1 MSAIND
7 MPFRIKSQ
15 VPQLSRQA
23 ILSGPTQLNFFVI
36 RSILKEQ
43 KIFKMKNKTFFDVA
57 VIGGGPAGMMAAGR
71 AGELGA
77 KVVLLEKNVS
87 LGRKLLLTG
96 KGRSNL
102 TRAEFNPRELLK
114 KYGREGDFLLYPLS
128 VFGVKETIE
137 FFEKKG
143 LKTKIERGKR
153 IFPESNRS
161 QDVLNILIN
170 YLKKSLVKVMANYE
184 VKEIIKE
191 PTFANSASV
200 AEATSA
206 KEAATAGNENRI
218 AKVVL
223 SGGQELLAENYIIAT
238 GGKSYSGTGST
249 GDGYKWAEELGHKV
263 SKLRPAL
270 VPLKIK
276 ENWPKLAQGL
286 ALKNV
291 ELTVLKNNKK
301 KDGRFGELLFTHF
314 GISGP
319 IVLDLSGKIGEL
331 LEKGE
336 VKLILDLKPAL
347 DFRILDKRLQSDFS
361 KYSQK
366 LFKNSLS
373 DLLPQK
379 LIPVVVELSGINPSK
394 KVNEIIR
401 EERHKLVKL
410 LKGLEMMV
418 SSLLG
423 FETAIV
429 TSGGVSL
436 KEIDSKT
443 MKSKLI
449 ENLFFAGEIIDLHG
463 PTGGYNLQLC
473 WSTGYLAG
481 KSAAKL

>member
-1 MSAIND
+1 M
-7 MPFRIKSQ
+7 F
-15 VPQLSRQA
+15 
-23 ILSGPTQLNFFVI
+23 
-36 RSILKEQ
+36 KENE
-43 KIFKMKNKTFFDVA
+43 IIFDVTI
-57 VIGGGPAGMMAAGR
+57 IGGGPAGMMAAGR
-71 AGELGA
+71 AGEMGA
-77 KVVLLEKNVS
+77 KVVLLERNNA

-96 KGRSNL
+96 KGRSNI
-102 TRAEFNPRELLK
+102 TKAEFNSRELIK

-128 VFGVKETIE
+128 VFGVKETID

-143 LKTKIERGKR
+143 LKIKTERGKR
-153 IFPESNRS
+153 IFPQSDKAS
-161 QDVLNILIN
+161 DVLAILID
-170 YLKKSLVKVMANYE
+170 YLKLGGVKIMTNSKVEKILKQKNRAS
-184 VKEIIKE
+184 KIILKDGREI
-191 PTFANSASV
+191 
-200 AEATSA
+200 SA
-206 KEAATAGNENRI
+206 K
-218 AKVVL
+218 
-223 SGGQELLAENYIIAT
+223 NYIIAT
-238 GGKSYSGTGST
+238 GGKSFPGTGST
-249 GDGYKWAEELGHKV
+249 GDGYQWAKELGHSI

-276 ENWPKLAQGL
+276 ESWPKMAQGL

-291 ELTVLKNNKK
+291 ELSVFQNNKK
-301 KDGRFGELLFTHF
+301 KDSRFGEMLFTHF

-319 IVLDLSGKIGEL
+319 IILDLSGKIAEL

-336 VKLILDLKPAL
+336 VKLVLDLKPAL
-347 DFRILDKRLQSDFS
+347 DFQTLDKRIQSDFS

-379 LIPVVVELSGINPSK
+379 LIPIIVKLSGITPLK
-394 KVNEIIR
+394 KVNVITR
-401 EERHKLVKL
+401 EERYKLVRL
-410 LKGLEMMV
+410 LKGLAMTV

-423 FETAIV
+423 FEMAIV

-449 ENLFFAGEIIDLHG
+449 ENLFFAGEIINLHG

-481 KSAAKL
+481 QMAANSALTK

>member
-1 MSAIND
+1 MI
-7 MPFRIKSQ
+7 
-15 VPQLSRQA
+15 
-23 ILSGPTQLNFFVI
+23 
-36 RSILKEQ
+36 
-43 KIFKMKNKTFFDVA
+43 
-57 VIGGGPAGMMAAGR
+57 AACR

-77 KVVLLEKNVS
+77 NVALLERNKS
-87 LGRKLLLTG
+87 LGRKLLITG
-96 KGRSNL
+96 KGRSNI
-102 TRAEFNPRELLK
+102 TRAEFNPRELVK

-128 VFGVKETIE
+128 IFGVKETID

-153 IFPESNRS
+153 IFPESDS
-161 QDVLNILIN
+161 AQDVLNILIGC
-170 YLKKSLVKVMANYE
+170 LKKRGVAIIANAKVE
-184 VKEIIKE
+184 KIIKE
-191 PTFANSASV
+191 
-200 AEATSA
+200 
-206 KEAATAGNENRI
+206 KNRI
-218 AKVVL
+218 AKVIL
-223 SGGQELLAENYIIAT
+223 KDGREILARNYIIAT
-238 GGKSYSGTGST
+238 GGKSYPGTGST

-276 ENWPKLAQGL
+276 ENWPKTAQGL
-286 ALKNV
+286 SLKNV
-291 ELTVLKNNKK
+291 ELTVFQNGKK
-301 KDGRFGELLFTHF
+301 KDSRFGEMLFTHF

-319 IVLDLSGKIGEL
+319 IVLDLSGKVGEL

-336 VKLILDLKPAL
+336 VKLSLDLKPVL
-347 DFRILDKRLQSDFS
+347 DFQTLDRRLQSDFS
-361 KYSQK
+361 KYSRK

-379 LIPVVVELSGINPSK
+379 MIPVIIELSGINPEK
-394 KVNEIIR
+394 KVNEITR
-401 EERHKLVKL
+401 EERQKL
-410 LKGLEMMV
+410 LKLLKRLETTV

-423 FETAIV
+423 FGTAIV

-436 KEIDSKT
+436 GEIDSKT

-481 KSAAKL
+481 QSAANVVK

>member
-1 MSAIND
+1 
-7 MPFRIKSQ
+7 
-15 VPQLSRQA
+15 
-23 ILSGPTQLNFFVI
+23 
-36 RSILKEQ
+36 
-43 KIFKMKNKTFFDVA
+43 MKNKTFFDVA
-57 VIGGGPAGMMAAGR
+57 IVGGGPAGMMAAGR
-71 AGELGA
+71 AGEMGA
-77 KVVLLEKNVS
+77 KVALLEKNAT

-96 KGRSNL
+96 KGRSNI
-102 TRAEFNPRELLK
+102 TKAEFNPRELLK
-114 KYGREGDFLLYPLS
+114 KYGRAGDFLLYPLS

-153 IFPESNRS
+153 IFPQSNS
-161 QDVLNILIN
+161 AQDVLNILIN
-170 YLKKSLVKVMANYE
+170 YLKMGRVEIMTNSE
-184 VKEIIKE
+184 VKEIIKDK
-191 PTFANSASV
+191 NKIV
-200 AEATSA
+200 
-206 KEAATAGNENRI
+206 
-218 AKVVL
+218 KVVL
-223 SGGQELLAENYIIAT
+223 SGGQELLAKNYIIAT
-238 GGKSYSGTGST
+238 GGKSYPGTGST
-249 GDGYKWAEELGHKV
+249 GQGYQWTRELGHKV

-286 ALKNV
+286 SLKNV
-291 ELTVLKNNKK
+291 ELTVFQDNKK
-301 KDGRFGELLFTHF
+301 KDSRFGEMLFTHF

-319 IVLDLSGKIGEL
+319 IVLDLSGKVGEL

-336 VKLILDLKPAL
+336 ARPVRNSGDKTFPHQLQSKISNGVKLILDLKPAL

-379 LIPVVVELSGINPSK
+379 LIPIMVELSGINPSK
-394 KVNEIIR
+394 KVNEITR
-401 EERHKLVKL
+401 EERQKLVKL
-410 LKGLEMMV
+410 FKGLKMRV

-423 FETAIV
+423 FKTAIV
-429 TSGGVSL
+429 TSGGISL
-436 KEIDSKT
+436 KEIDAKT

-449 ENLFFAGEIIDLHG
+449 ENLFFAGEIIDLYG

-481 KSAAKL
+481 QSAAKSASTK

>member
-1 MSAIND
+1 M
-7 MPFRIKSQ
+7 F
-15 VPQLSRQA
+15 
-23 ILSGPTQLNFFVI
+23 
-36 RSILKEQ
+36 KENE
-43 KIFKMKNKTFFDVA
+43 IIFDVTI
-57 VIGGGPAGMMAAGR
+57 IGGGPAGMMAAGR
-71 AGELGA
+71 AGEMGA
-77 KVVLLEKNVS
+77 KVVLLERNNA

-96 KGRSNL
+96 KGRSNI
-102 TRAEFNPRELLK
+102 TKAEFNSRELIK

-128 VFGVKETIE
+128 VFGVKETIG

-143 LKTKIERGKR
+143 LKIKTERGKR
-153 IFPESNRS
+153 IFPQSDKAS
-161 QDVLNILIN
+161 DVLAILID
-170 YLKKSLVKVMANYE
+170 YLKLGGVKIMTNSKVEKILKQKNRAS
-184 VKEIIKE
+184 KIILKDGREI
-191 PTFANSASV
+191 
-200 AEATSA
+200 SA
-206 KEAATAGNENRI
+206 K
-218 AKVVL
+218 
-223 SGGQELLAENYIIAT
+223 NYIIAT
-238 GGKSYSGTGST
+238 GGKSFPGTGST
-249 GDGYKWAEELGHKV
+249 GDGYQWAKELGHSI

-276 ENWPKLAQGL
+276 ESWPKMAQGL

-291 ELTVLKNNKK
+291 ELSVFQNNKK
-301 KDGRFGELLFTHF
+301 KDSRFGEMLFTHF

-319 IVLDLSGKIGEL
+319 IILDLSGKIAEL

-336 VKLILDLKPAL
+336 VKLVLDLKPAL
-347 DFRILDKRLQSDFS
+347 DFQTLDKRIQSDFS

-379 LIPVVVELSGINPSK
+379 LIPIIVKLSGITPLK
-394 KVNEIIR
+394 KVNVITR
-401 EERHKLVKL
+401 EERYKLVRL
-410 LKGLEMMV
+410 LKGLAMTV

-423 FETAIV
+423 FEMAIV

-449 ENLFFAGEIIDLHG
+449 ENLFFAGEIINLHG

-481 KSAAKL
+481 QMAANSALTK

>member
-1 MSAIND
+1 M
-7 MPFRIKSQ
+7 F
-15 VPQLSRQA
+15 
-23 ILSGPTQLNFFVI
+23 
-36 RSILKEQ
+36 KENE
-43 KIFKMKNKTFFDVA
+43 IIFDVTI
-57 VIGGGPAGMMAAGR
+57 IGGGPAGMMAAGR
-71 AGELGA
+71 AGEMGA
-77 KVVLLEKNVS
+77 KVVLLERNNA

-96 KGRSNL
+96 KGRSNI
-102 TRAEFNPRELLK
+102 TKAEFNSRELIK

-128 VFGVKETIE
+128 VFGVKETIG

-143 LKTKIERGKR
+143 LKIKTERGKR
-153 IFPESNRS
+153 IFPQSDKAS
-161 QDVLNILIN
+161 DVLAILID
-170 YLKKSLVKVMANYE
+170 YLKLGGVKIMTNSKVEKILKQKNRAS
-184 VKEIIKE
+184 KIILKDGREI
-191 PTFANSASV
+191 
-200 AEATSA
+200 SA
-206 KEAATAGNENRI
+206 K
-218 AKVVL
+218 
-223 SGGQELLAENYIIAT
+223 NYIIAT
-238 GGKSYSGTGST
+238 GGKSFPGTGST
-249 GDGYKWAEELGHKV
+249 GDGYQWAKELGHSI

-276 ENWPKLAQGL
+276 ESWPKMAQGL

-291 ELTVLKNNKK
+291 ELSVFQNNKK
-301 KDGRFGELLFTHF
+301 KDSRFGEMLFTHF

-319 IVLDLSGKIGEL
+319 IILDLSGKIAEL

-336 VKLILDLKPAL
+336 VKLVLDLKPAL
-347 DFRILDKRLQSDFS
+347 DFQTLDKRIQSDFS

-379 LIPVVVELSGINPSK
+379 LIPIIVKLSGIAPLK
-394 KVNEIIR
+394 KVNVITR
-401 EERHKLVKL
+401 EERYKLVRL
-410 LKGLEMMV
+410 LKGLAMTV

-423 FETAIV
+423 FEMAIV

-449 ENLFFAGEIIDLHG
+449 ENLFFAGEIINLHG

-481 KSAAKL
+481 QMAANSALTK

>member
-1 MSAIND
+1 M
-7 MPFRIKSQ
+7 F
-15 VPQLSRQA
+15 
-23 ILSGPTQLNFFVI
+23 
-36 RSILKEQ
+36 KENE
-43 KIFKMKNKTFFDVA
+43 IIFDVTI
-57 VIGGGPAGMMAAGR
+57 IGGGPAGMMAAGR
-71 AGELGA
+71 AGEMGA
-77 KVVLLEKNVS
+77 KVVLLERNNA

-96 KGRSNL
+96 KGRSNI
-102 TRAEFNPRELLK
+102 TKAEFNSRELIK

-128 VFGVKETIE
+128 VFGVKETIG

-143 LKTKIERGKR
+143 LKIKTERGKR
-153 IFPESNRS
+153 IFPQSDKAS
-161 QDVLNILIN
+161 DVLAILID
-170 YLKKSLVKVMANYE
+170 YLKLGGVKIMTNSKVEKILKQKNRAS
-184 VKEIIKE
+184 KIILKDGREI
-191 PTFANSASV
+191 
-200 AEATSA
+200 SA
-206 KEAATAGNENRI
+206 K
-218 AKVVL
+218 
-223 SGGQELLAENYIIAT
+223 NYIIAT
-238 GGKSYSGTGST
+238 GGKSFPGTGST
-249 GDGYKWAEELGHKV
+249 GDGYQWAKELGHSI

-276 ENWPKLAQGL
+276 ESWPKMAQGL

-291 ELTVLKNNKK
+291 ELSVFQNNKK
-301 KDGRFGELLFTHF
+301 KDSRFGEMLFTHF

-319 IVLDLSGKIGEL
+319 IILDLSGKIAEL

-336 VKLILDLKPAL
+336 VKLVLDLKPAL
-347 DFRILDKRLQSDFS
+347 DFQTLDKRIQSDFS

-379 LIPVVVELSGINPSK
+379 LIPIIVKLSGIAPFK
-394 KVNEIIR
+394 KVNVITR
-401 EERHKLVKL
+401 EERYKLARL
-410 LKGLEMMV
+410 LKGLAMTV

-423 FETAIV
+423 FEMAIV

-449 ENLFFAGEIIDLHG
+449 ENLFFAGEIINLHG

-481 KSAAKL
+481 QMAANSALTK

>member
-1 MSAIND
+1 
-7 MPFRIKSQ
+7 
-15 VPQLSRQA
+15 
-23 ILSGPTQLNFFVI
+23 
-36 RSILKEQ
+36 
-43 KIFKMKNKTFFDVA
+43 
-57 VIGGGPAGMMAAGR
+57 MMAAGR
-71 AGELGA
+71 AGEMGA
-77 KVVLLEKNVS
+77 KVVLLERNNA

-96 KGRSNL
+96 KGRSNI
-102 TRAEFNPRELLK
+102 TKAEFNSRELIK

-128 VFGVKETIE
+128 VFGVKETIG

-143 LKTKIERGKR
+143 LKIKTERGKR
-153 IFPESNRS
+153 IFPQSDKAS
-161 QDVLNILIN
+161 DVLAILID
-170 YLKKSLVKVMANYE
+170 YLKLGGVKIMTNSKVEKILKQKNRAS
-184 VKEIIKE
+184 KIILKDGREI
-191 PTFANSASV
+191 
-200 AEATSA
+200 SA
-206 KEAATAGNENRI
+206 K
-218 AKVVL
+218 
-223 SGGQELLAENYIIAT
+223 NYIIAT
-238 GGKSYSGTGST
+238 GGKSFPGTGST
-249 GDGYKWAEELGHKV
+249 GDGYQWAKELGHSI

-276 ENWPKLAQGL
+276 ESWPKMAQGL

-291 ELTVLKNNKK
+291 ELSVFQNNKK
-301 KDGRFGELLFTHF
+301 KDSRFGEMLFTHF

-319 IVLDLSGKIGEL
+319 IILDLSGKIAEL

-336 VKLILDLKPAL
+336 VKLVLDLKPAL
-347 DFRILDKRLQSDFS
+347 DFQTLDKRIQSDFS

-379 LIPVVVELSGINPSK
+379 LIPIIVKLSGITPLK
-394 KVNEIIR
+394 KVNVITR
-401 EERHKLVKL
+401 EERYKLVRL
-410 LKGLEMMV
+410 LKGLAMTV

-423 FETAIV
+423 FEMAIV

-449 ENLFFAGEIIDLHG
+449 ENLFFAGEIINLHG

-481 KSAAKL
+481 QMAANSALTK

>member
-1 MSAIND
+1 MS
-7 MPFRIKSQ
+7 
-15 VPQLSRQA
+15 
-23 ILSGPTQLNFFVI
+23 
-36 RSILKEQ
+36 KENE
-43 KIFKMKNKTFFDVA
+43 IIFDVTI
-57 VIGGGPAGMMAAGR
+57 IGGGPAGMMAAGR
-71 AGELGA
+71 AGEMGA
-77 KVVLLEKNVS
+77 KVVLLERNNA

-96 KGRSNL
+96 KGRSNI
-102 TRAEFNPRELLK
+102 TKAEFNSRELIK

-128 VFGVKETIE
+128 VFGVKETIG

-143 LKTKIERGKR
+143 LKIKTERGKR
-153 IFPESNRS
+153 IFPQSDKAS
-161 QDVLNILIN
+161 DVLAILID
-170 YLKKSLVKVMANYE
+170 YLKLGGVKIMTNSKVEKILKQKNRAS
-184 VKEIIKE
+184 KIILKDGREI
-191 PTFANSASV
+191 
-200 AEATSA
+200 SA
-206 KEAATAGNENRI
+206 K
-218 AKVVL
+218 
-223 SGGQELLAENYIIAT
+223 NYIIAT
-238 GGKSYSGTGST
+238 GGKSFPGTGST
-249 GDGYKWAEELGHKV
+249 GDGYQWAKELGHSI

-276 ENWPKLAQGL
+276 ESWPKMAQGL

-291 ELTVLKNNKK
+291 ELSVFQNNKK
-301 KDGRFGELLFTHF
+301 KDSRFGEMLFTHF

-319 IVLDLSGKIGEL
+319 IILDLSGKIAEL

-336 VKLILDLKPAL
+336 VKLVLDLKPAL
-347 DFRILDKRLQSDFS
+347 DFQTLDKRIQSDFS

-379 LIPVVVELSGINPSK
+379 LIPIIVKLSGITPLK
-394 KVNEIIR
+394 KVNVITR
-401 EERHKLVKL
+401 EERYKLVRL
-410 LKGLEMMV
+410 LKGLAMTV

-423 FETAIV
+423 FEMAIV

-449 ENLFFAGEIIDLHG
+449 ENLFFAGEIINLHG

-481 KSAAKL
+481 QMAANSALTK

>member
-1 MSAIND
+1 M
-7 MPFRIKSQ
+7 F
-15 VPQLSRQA
+15 
-23 ILSGPTQLNFFVI
+23 
-36 RSILKEQ
+36 KENE
-43 KIFKMKNKTFFDVA
+43 IIFDVTI
-57 VIGGGPAGMMAAGR
+57 IGGGPAGMMAAGR
-71 AGELGA
+71 AGEMGA
-77 KVVLLEKNVS
+77 KVVLLERNNA

-96 KGRSNL
+96 KGRSNI
-102 TRAEFNPRELLK
+102 TKAEFNSRELIK

-128 VFGVKETIE
+128 VFGVKETIG

-143 LKTKIERGKR
+143 LKIKTERGKR
-153 IFPESNRS
+153 IFPQSDKAS
-161 QDVLNILIN
+161 DVLAILID
-170 YLKKSLVKVMANYE
+170 YLKLGGVKIMTNSKVEKILKQKNRAS
-184 VKEIIKE
+184 KIILKDGREI
-191 PTFANSASV
+191 
-200 AEATSA
+200 SA
-206 KEAATAGNENRI
+206 K
-218 AKVVL
+218 
-223 SGGQELLAENYIIAT
+223 NYIIAT
-238 GGKSYSGTGST
+238 GGKSFPGTGST
-249 GDGYKWAEELGHKV
+249 GDGYQWAKELGHSI

-276 ENWPKLAQGL
+276 ESWPKMAQGL

-291 ELTVLKNNKK
+291 ELSVFQNNKK
-301 KDGRFGELLFTHF
+301 KDSRFGEMLFTHF

-319 IVLDLSGKIGEL
+319 IILDLSGKIAEL

-336 VKLILDLKPAL
+336 VKLVLDLKPAL
-347 DFRILDKRLQSDFS
+347 DFQTLDKRIQSDFS

-379 LIPVVVELSGINPSK
+379 LIPIIVKLSGIAPFK
-394 KVNEIIR
+394 KVNVITR
-401 EERHKLVKL
+401 EERYKLVRL
-410 LKGLEMMV
+410 LRGLAMTV

-423 FETAIV
+423 FEMAIV

-449 ENLFFAGEIIDLHG
+449 ENLFFAGEIINLHG

-481 KSAAKL
+481 QMAANSALTK